1 MAEAARQEFSG
12 QPVAG
17 AMPLLAA
24 DVGGTYAR
32 VGLVDIVSG
41 SPQVSTF
48 ERYRCAE
55 FSDLSSIFER
65 FIAEKCVPGGHARVR
80 RGAIAIAGYV
90 LDDAIINNNL
100 PWSVSLTQIRHA
112 LRLDDLQVVNDFTAI
127 AHATNS
133 VTARDVTTIAATA
146 APLQGPVLVVGPGTG
161 LGAAVRIPTARS
173 TVILSTEAGQSALTA
188 STEIEIEVLRF
199 LLREATHVPVEQI
212 LSGPGLANLYTAL
225 GAVRGAHT
233 ASRTPPEIAEGAI
246 AASDAL
252 AVEAL
257 RVFCGWLG
265 SVVGNLVLVYGAQ
278 GGVHLAGGILPQI
291 KDFLLRSDFAARFR
305 DKGQMREVLERVPV
319 HLIEHGQLGVLGAAQ
334 WYLEQQQQR

>member
-1 MAEAARQEFSG
+1 LHSVAEAARQELKNPSAAKG
-12 QPVAG
+12 
-17 AMPLLAA
+17 MTLLAA

-32 VGLVDIVSG
+32 VGLVNIG
-41 SPQVSTF
+41 AGAPQVSTF
-48 ERYRCAE
+48 ERYRCAD
-55 FSDLSSIFER
+55 FAGLSDIFAR
-65 FIAEKCVPGGHARVR
+65 FLADQGRARATR
-80 RGAIAIAGYV
+80 AAIAIAGYV
-90 LDDAIINNNL
+90 LDDAIINKNL
-100 PWSVSLTQIRHA
+100 PWSVSLAQVRGA
-112 LRLDDLQVVNDFTAI
+112 LGLDDLQIVNDFTAV
-127 AHATNS
+127 AHATNF
-133 VTARDVTTIAATA
+133 VAARDVTTIAATA

-188 STEIEIEVLRF
+188 STQLEIDVLRV
-199 LLREATHVPVEQI
+199 LLREATHVPVEHI

-225 GAVRGAHT
+225 ATLRGAK
-233 ASRTPPEIAEGAI
+233 AAARTPREIAESASDG
-246 AASDAL
+246 SDAL

-291 KDFLLRSDFAARFR
+291 KDFLVRSDFTARFR

-319 HLIEHGQLGVLGAAQ
+319 HLIEHGQLGVIGAAQ
-334 WYLEQQQQR
+334 WYQEQQQA